1 MPCTHAKIR
10 LKSAPQK
17 VNFVM
22 AKAISKSYT
31 LDCNEI
37 NNIIFSK
44 NYWKLGK
51 MDPRFW
57 KDIKN
62 KGKVTLWPFWR
73 NSERNSE
80 KLVRNILFTRVNYN
94 NIKHLSNEYVMWT
107 CFRFLPMKNIFWKL
121 KANTSL
127 IIVCLQIY

>member
-1 MPCTHAKIR
+1 MPCTHAKIH

-62 KGKVTLWPFWR
+62 KGKVTLWPFKLWFIYVGG
-73 NSERNSE
+73 SE
-80 KLVRNILFTRVNYN
+80 KYTSN
-94 NIKHLSNEYVMWT
+94 N
-107 CFRFLPMKNIFWKL
+107 KNL
-121 KANTSL
+121 LEL
-127 IIVCLQIY
+127 IIIRSNT